1 MFQIFLSVASIFAG
15 SAVMAG
21 AFASHALRSQIST
34 RSLEVFEVGTRYQM
48 YHALALLV
56 VALLIS
62 RTSTPPLLLVVS
74 GWLFIAGTL
83 IFSGSLYVLSL
94 TDIKILGAITPIGGV
109 AFIAGWIILAVVSF
123 QIKA

>member
-1 MFQIFLSVASIFAG
+1 MFQIFLSLGSIFAG

-21 AFASHALRSQIST
+21 AFASHALRSQISKPM
-34 RSLEVFEVGTRYQM
+34 LEVFEVGTRYQI

-56 VALLIS
+56 VAILINQ
-62 RTSTPPLLLVVS
+62 TPTPPLLLMVS
-74 GWLFIAGTL
+74 GWLFIAGIL
-83 IFSGSLYVLSL
+83 IFSGSLYALSF

-109 AFIAGWIILAVVSF
+109 AFIAGWIILAIASF

>member
-1 MFQIFLSVASIFAG
+1 MFQIFLSVASVFAG

-21 AFASHALRSQIST
+21 AFASHALRSQISQ

-62 RTSTPPLLLVVS
+62 QNPSPPLLLVIS
-74 GWLFIAGTL
+74 GWLFIAGIL
-83 IFSGSLYVLSL
+83 IFSGSLYALSL

-109 AFIAGWIILAVVSF
+109 AFIAGWIILAIASF